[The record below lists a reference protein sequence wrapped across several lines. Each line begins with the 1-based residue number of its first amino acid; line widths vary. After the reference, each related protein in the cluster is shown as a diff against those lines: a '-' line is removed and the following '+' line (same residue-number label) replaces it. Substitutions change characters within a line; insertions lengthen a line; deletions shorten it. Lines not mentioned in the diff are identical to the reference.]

1 MMRAGPLA
9 RRVVSPLQFLVLLQL
24 NEGPKY
30 GYEMLKALRDE
41 FSGVWELKTGT
52 FYPALRSLEARG
64 FVKTELRE
72 ETDFY
77 HLTERGE
84 ALLGRMGERI
94 DSEYKFVDRYFRAV
108 VKWMPRTLRD
118 RVLGIIR
125 SLSDQDVDVYSTFLQ
140 FLDETVDTKRKLDTI
155 EGMSKFLKTRLDVVE
170 RLRKEIEED
179 EDA

>member
-1 MMRAGPLA
+1 MMRAGPLV

-41 FSGVWELKTGT
+41 FQGVWEPKTGT

-64 FVKTELRE
+64 FLETELRE
-72 ETDFY
+72 DTDFY
-77 HLTERGE
+77 NLTKRGE

-94 DSEYKFVDRYFRAV
+94 DIEYKFVDRYFRAV
-108 VKWMPRTLRD
+108 VKWMPGTLRD
-118 RVLGIIR
+118 RFLGIIR
-125 SLSDQDVDVYSTFLQ
+125 SLSDEDVDVYSTFLQ
-140 FLDETVDTKRKLDTI
+140 FLDETVDRKRKLDAL
-155 EGMSKFLKTRLDVVE
+155 EGMSKLLKTRLDVVE

>member
-41 FSGVWELKTGT
+41 FSGIWEPKTGT

-64 FVKTELRE
+64 FVETESRE
-72 ETDFY
+72 EIDFY
-77 HLTERGE
+77 HLTGRGE

-108 VKWMPRTLRD
+108 VKWMPRTLRE
-118 RVLGIIR
+118 RFLGIIR
-125 SLSDQDVDVYSTFLQ
+125 SLSDQDVDVYSTFLH
-140 FLDETVDTKRKLDTI
+140 FLDETDDRKRKLDTL
-155 EGMSKFLKTRLDVVE
+155 EGMSKFLNTRLDVVE

-179 EDA
+179 EGA

>member
-1 MMRAGPLA
+1 MMRAGPLV

-30 GYEMLKALRDE
+30 GYEMLKVLRDE
-41 FSGVWELKTGT
+41 FSGVWEPKTGT

-64 FVKTELRE
+64 FLETELRE
-72 ETDFY
+72 DTDFY
-77 HLTERGE
+77 NLTKRGE
-84 ALLGRMGERI
+84 VLLGRMGERI
-94 DSEYKFVDRYFRAV
+94 DIEYKFVDRYFRAV

-118 RVLGIIR
+118 RFLGIIR
-125 SLSDQDVDVYSTFLQ
+125 SLSDEDVDVYSTFLQ
-140 FLDETVDTKRKLDTI
+140 FLDETVDRNRKLEAL
-155 EGMSKFLKTRLDVVE
+155 EGMSKLLKTRLDVVE